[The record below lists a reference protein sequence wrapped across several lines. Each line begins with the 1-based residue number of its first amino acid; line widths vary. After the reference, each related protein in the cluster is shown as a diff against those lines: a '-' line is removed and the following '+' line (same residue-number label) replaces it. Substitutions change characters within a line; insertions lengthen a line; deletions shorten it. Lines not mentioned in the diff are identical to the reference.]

1 MTLPPKGQDLGA
13 HDKPFVGIIM
23 GEHVTLLLWS
33 LIPPDVGCD
42 KWVLTGRGF
51 LLVLG
56 LGRFALESPHRTFGL
71 TNTRVVGVPP
81 QLIPLH
87 LDAFLVLFFA
97 PARFA

>member
-1 MTLPPKGQDLGA
+1 
-13 HDKPFVGIIM
+13 M

-33 LIPPDVGCD
+33 LVPPDIGCD

-81 QLIPLH
+81 LVIPL
-87 LDAFLVLFFA
+87 FPVSFFILA
-97 PARFA
+97 LLYLPQEQSDGS